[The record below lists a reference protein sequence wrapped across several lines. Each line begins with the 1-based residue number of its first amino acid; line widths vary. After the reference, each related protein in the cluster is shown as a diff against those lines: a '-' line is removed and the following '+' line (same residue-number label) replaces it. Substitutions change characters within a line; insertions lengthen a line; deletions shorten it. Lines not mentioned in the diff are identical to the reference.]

1 MFSLGI
7 FHDIKLQNNNNV
19 IFSLE
24 KACDDTS
31 ELVQGMN
38 NYQRPS
44 FVNKNYKSV
53 KKDNINKNRNQSVI
67 GRSAKNIIN
76 NYNNSN
82 KGQKRINQN
91 FNNGKLNKYKIIQN
105 KILRNNSKK
114 KNNNNYIKKN
124 NELYNYNKEYEDN
137 LLNQIENILHPK
149 SNNEGLGQIED
160 MIKNDYMNIFS
171 LMK

>member
-1 MFSLGI
+1 M
-7 FHDIKLQNNNNV
+7 
-19 IFSLE
+19 E

-91 FNNGKLNKYKIIQN
+91 FNIYNLLINIFIIILNYKNIQN
-105 KILRNNSKK
+105 
-114 KNNNNYIKKN
+114 
-124 NELYNYNKEYEDN
+124 
-137 LLNQIENILHPK
+137 
-149 SNNEGLGQIED
+149 
-160 MIKNDYMNIFS
+160 IFY
-171 LMK
+171 LIMGN